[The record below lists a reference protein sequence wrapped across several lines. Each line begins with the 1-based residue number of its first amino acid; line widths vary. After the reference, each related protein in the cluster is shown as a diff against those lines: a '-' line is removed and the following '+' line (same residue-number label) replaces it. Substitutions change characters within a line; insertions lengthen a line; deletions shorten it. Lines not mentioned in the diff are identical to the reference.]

1 MYKVTFE
8 QLFWT
13 KSSIYSPRSEKTTFQ
28 VFLAV
33 ILKWHGQ
40 SLKKKV
46 DITYANFGSA
56 FVLSQWQFEQHYVP
70 VYNKRFNPFTHK
82 AIDGVF

>member
-1 MYKVTFE
+1 MYKMTFE

-40 SLKKKV
+40 S
-46 DITYANFGSA
+46 
-56 FVLSQWQFEQHYVP
+56 
-70 VYNKRFNPFTHK
+70 
-82 AIDGVF
+82 